1 MTAFHENPSYVI
13 HFIGVGAMGAPMAQ
27 RLLNGGHHV
36 YVYDSNPQRI
46 NAFCAQHGK
55 QTALMLDQLGVGA
68 DYVVMILPNSG
79 VVQEVLFGSNGLA
92 ERLKKNA
99 LVVDM
104 TSGQPELTLQMGERL
119 NALGVEMID
128 APVSGAVPRAQNGTL
143 TIMTGG
149 DPALVDRAEAVLS
162 LMGTITRTGAL
173 GSGHAMKALN
183 NLVSCAGYLIGIE
196 ALIIGSKFGLD
207 PEVMVDVLNSST
219 GMNNSTQKKFKQ
231 HVLNRKFD
239 SGFPLHMMVKD
250 IAIAMGLA
258 RNLGVP
264 APFGHLCL
272 DMWSGAKGVLGP
284 NVDHTAVAR
293 LSEQLA
299 GWEIPEA
306 SNE

>member
-1 MTAFHENPSYVI
+1 
-13 HFIGVGAMGAPMAQ
+13 
-27 RLLNGGHHV
+27 
-36 YVYDSNPQRI
+36 
-46 NAFCAQHGK
+46 
-55 QTALMLDQLGVGA
+55 
-68 DYVVMILPNSG
+68 VVE
-79 VVQEVLFGSNGLA
+79 QVLFGVDGLA
-92 ERLKKNA
+92 KKLKKGA
-99 LVVDM
+99 MVVDM
-104 TSGQPELTLQMGERL
+104 TSGQPEMTLTMGMRL
-119 NALGVEMID
+119 DALGVALID

-149 DPALVDRAEAVLS
+149 QSASIDHAESLLS
-162 LMGTITRTGAL
+162 LMGTVTRTGSL

-207 PEVMVDVLNSST
+207 PNVMVDVLNSST

-231 HVLNRKFD
+231 YVLSRKFD

-272 DMWSGAKGVLGP
+272 DLWSGAKGVLGP
-284 NVDHTAVAR
+284 NVDHTEVAR

-299 GWEIPEA
+299 GWEIPE
-306 SNE
+306 S

>member
-1 MTAFHENPSYVI
+1 MTDSQLKKSYLI

-27 RLLNGGHHV
+27 RLLEGGHQV
-36 YVYDSNPQRI
+36 RVYDSNPQRI
-46 NAFCAQHGK
+46 EKFSAQHGK
-55 QTALMLDQLGVGA
+55 HTALTPDQLGTDA
-68 DYVVMILPNSG
+68 DFVVMILPNSG
-79 VVQEVLFGSNGLA
+79 VVQEVLFGQNGLSN
-92 ERLKKNA
+92 RLKKNA
-99 LVVDM
+99 FVVDM
-104 TSGQPELTLQMGERL
+104 TSGQPEMTLTMGARL
-119 NALGVEMID
+119 EALGVHLID

-149 DPALVDRAEAVLS
+149 ESAWIEQVEPVLS
-162 LMGTITRTGAL
+162 LMGTVTRTGAL

-207 PEVMVDVLNSST
+207 PEVMIDVLNSST

-231 HVLNRKFD
+231 YVLNRKFD

-258 RNLGVP
+258 RNMGVP

-272 DMWSGAKGVLGP
+272 DMWNGAKGVLGP
-284 NVDHTAVAR
+284 NVDHTEVAR
-293 LSEQLA
+293 LSEILA
-299 GWEIPEA
+299 GWEIPE
-306 SNE
+306 SLN

>member
-1 MTAFHENPSYVI
+1 MTKFAIKKSYCV
-13 HFIGVGAMGAPMAQ
+13 HFIGVGAMGSPMAE
-27 RLLNGGHHV
+27 RLLEGGHTV
-36 YVYDSNPQRI
+36 RVFDTNQDRVDTFS
-46 NAFCAQHGK
+46 AQHGK
-55 QTALMLDQLGVGA
+55 LTAGVSTQVGVDA
-68 DYVVMILPNSG
+68 DFVVMILPNSS
-79 VVQEVLFGSNGLA
+79 VVEQVLFGPEGLA
-92 ERLKKNA
+92 TKLKTGA
-99 LVVDM
+99 MVVDM
-104 TSGQPELTLQMGERL
+104 TSGQPEMTLTMGVRL
-119 NALGVEMID
+119 AALGVALVD

-149 DPALVDRAEAVLS
+149 ESKAIDHAESLLS
-162 LMGTITRTGAL
+162 LMGTVTRTGAL

-207 PEVMVDVLNSST
+207 PNVMVDVLNSST

-231 HVLNRKFD
+231 YVLSRKFD

-272 DMWSGAKGVLGP
+272 DLWSGAKGVLGP
-284 NVDHTAVAR
+284 NVDHTEVAR

-299 GWEIPEA
+299 GWEIPE
-306 SNE
+306 S

>member
-1 MTAFHENPSYVI
+1 MMGTVQMETSKIV
-13 HFIGVGAMGAPMAQ
+13 HFIGVGAMGGPMAQ
-27 RLLNGGHHV
+27 RLLEGGYKV
-36 YVYDSNPQRI
+36 SVFDSNPQRVQEFVEK
-46 NAFCAQHGK
+46 NGK
-55 QTALMLDQLGVGA
+55 QTKGLPKQLGVDA

-79 VVQEVLFGSNGLA
+79 VVHEVLFGTHGLA
-92 ERLKKNA
+92 RHLKKGA

-104 TSGQPELTLQMGERL
+104 TSGQPEMTLEMGAHL
-119 NALGVEMID
+119 QSLGVGLID
-128 APVSGAVPRAQNGTL
+128 APVSGAVLRAQNGTL

-149 DPALVDRAEAVLS
+149 DATLIDRAELLLS
-162 LMGTITRTGAL
+162 LMGSVTRTGAL

-207 PEVMVDVLNSST
+207 PTVMVDVLNSST

-231 HVLNRKFD
+231 YVLSRKFD

-272 DMWSGAKGVLGP
+272 DMWNGAKGMLGP
-284 NVDHTAVAR
+284 NVDHTEVAR
-293 LSEQLA
+293 LSERLA
-299 GWEIPEA
+299 GWEIPE
-306 SNE
+306 S

>member
-1 MTAFHENPSYVI
+1 MTASRANPSYVI

-27 RLLNGGHHV
+27 RLLEGGHRVH
-36 YVYDSNPQRI
+36 VYDSNPQRI
-46 NAFCAQHGK
+46 DAFCAQHGE

-79 VVQEVLFGSNGLA
+79 VVQEVLFGSKGFA
-92 ERLKKNA
+92 SRLKKNA
-99 LVVDM
+99 MVVDM
-104 TSGQPELTLQMGERL
+104 TSGQPEMTLEMGERL
-119 NALGVEMID
+119 KALEVALID

-149 DPALVDRAEAVLS
+149 DPALIDRAEAVLT
-162 LMGTITRTGAL
+162 LMGTVTRTGAL

-207 PEVMVDVLNSST
+207 PEIMVDVLNSST

-231 HVLNRKFD
+231 YVLSRKFD
-239 SGFPLHMMVKD
+239 SGFPLHMMHKD

-272 DMWSGAKGVLGP
+272 DLWSGAKGVLGP
-284 NVDHTAVAR
+284 NVNHTEVAR

-299 GWEIPEA
+299 GWEIPQSARE
-306 SNE
+306 

>member
-1 MTAFHENPSYVI
+1 
-13 HFIGVGAMGAPMAQ
+13 MAQ
-27 RLLNGGHHV
+27 RLHEGGHV
-36 YVYDSNPQRI
+36 VRVFDSNPQRVE
-46 NAFCAQHGK
+46 AFSAQHGK
-55 QTALMLDQLGVGA
+55 QTELSLEQLGSDA

-79 VVQEVLFGSNGLA
+79 VVEEVLFGQNGLVS
-92 ERLKKNA
+92 RLKKNA
-99 LVVDM
+99 MIIDM
-104 TSGQPELTLQMGERL
+104 TSGQPNMTLSMGQRL
-119 NALGVEMID
+119 EALNILFID

-149 DPALVDRAEAVLS
+149 EAASVERAEPLLS
-162 LMGTITRTGAL
+162 LMGIVTRTGPL

-207 PEVMVDVLNSST
+207 PTVMVDVLNSST

-231 HVLNRKFD
+231 YVLSRKFD

-264 APFGHLCL
+264 APFGNLCL
-272 DMWSGAKGVLGP
+272 DLWSGAKGVLGP
-284 NVDHTAVAR
+284 NVDHTEVAR

-299 GWEIPEA
+299 GWQIPE
-306 SNE
+306 SNS

>member
-1 MTAFHENPSYVI
+1 MTRLNQNRSSLV
-13 HFIGVGAMGAPMAQ
+13 HFIGVGAMGGPMAQ
-27 RLLNGGHHV
+27 RLLEGGHAV
-36 YVYDSNPQRI
+36 RVFDTNRDRVE
-46 NAFCAQHGK
+46 AFCAKHGD
-55 QTALMLDQLGVGA
+55 QTSITSSELGVDA
-68 DYVVMILPNSG
+68 DFVVMILPNSG
-79 VVQEVLFGSNGLA
+79 VVEQVLFGADGLA
-92 ERLKKNA
+92 ARLKKGA
-99 LVVDM
+99 MIVDM
-104 TSGQPELTLQMGERL
+104 TSGQPEMTLTMGARL
-119 NALGVEMID
+119 KALDVGLID

-149 DPALVDRAEAVLS
+149 EHALIDQAEALLT
-162 LMGTITRTGAL
+162 LMGTVTRTGAL

-207 PEVMVDVLNSST
+207 PNVMVDVLNSST

-231 HVLNRKFD
+231 YVLSRKFD

-272 DMWSGAKGVLGP
+272 DLWSGAKGVLGP
-284 NVDHTAVAR
+284 NVDHTEVAR

-299 GWEIPEA
+299 GWEIPE
-306 SNE
+306 S

>member
-1 MTAFHENPSYVI
+1 MTKLAMKKSYLV
-13 HFIGVGAMGAPMAQ
+13 HFIGVGAMGGPMAQ
-27 RLLNGGHHV
+27 RLLEGGHTV
-36 YVYDSNPQRI
+36 RVFDTNQDRVA
-46 NAFCAQHGK
+46 AFSAMHGS
-55 QTALMLDQLGVGA
+55 QTAGTVPQSGVDA
-68 DYVVMILPNSG
+68 DFVVMILPNSG
-79 VVQEVLFGSNGLA
+79 VVEQVLFGTDGLA
-92 ERLKKNA
+92 KNLKKGA
-99 LVVDM
+99 MVVDM
-104 TSGQPELTLQMGERL
+104 TSGQPEMTLTMGKRL
-119 NALGVEMID
+119 EALGVALID
-128 APVSGAVPRAQNGTL
+128 APVSGAVLRAQNGTL

-149 DPALVDRAEAVLS
+149 QSEFIDHAEPLLS
-162 LMGTITRTGAL
+162 LMGTVTRTGEL

-207 PEVMVDVLNSST
+207 PSVMVDVLNSST

-231 HVLNRKFD
+231 YVLSRKFD

-272 DMWSGAKGVLGP
+272 DLWSGAKGVLGP
-284 NVDHTAVAR
+284 NVDHTEVAR

-299 GWEIPEA
+299 GWEIPE
-306 SNE
+306 S

>member
-1 MTAFHENPSYVI
+1 MTKFAIKKSYLV
-13 HFIGVGAMGAPMAQ
+13 HFIGVGAMGGPMAQ
-27 RLLNGGHHV
+27 RLLEGGHTV
-36 YVYDSNPQRI
+36 RVFDTNQERVDDFS
-46 NAFCAQHGK
+46 AKHGK
-55 QTALMLDQLGVGA
+55 QTAGVSAQVGVDA
-68 DYVVMILPNSG
+68 DFVVMILPNSS
-79 VVQEVLFGSNGLA
+79 VVERVLFGADGLA
-92 ERLKKNA
+92 TRLKTGSM
-99 LVVDM
+99 VVDM
-104 TSGQPELTLQMGERL
+104 TSGQPEMTLTMGMRL
-119 NALGVEMID
+119 AELGVALID

-149 DPALVDRAEAVLS
+149 QSEAIDHAESLLS
-162 LMGTITRTGAL
+162 LMGTVTRTGAL

-207 PEVMVDVLNSST
+207 PSVMVDVLNSST

-231 HVLNRKFD
+231 YVLSRKFD

-272 DMWSGAKGVLGP
+272 DLWSGAKGVLGP
-284 NVDHTAVAR
+284 NVDHTEVAR

-299 GWEIPEA
+299 GWEIPE
-306 SNE
+306 S

>member
-1 MTAFHENPSYVI
+1 MKAQHIQESSIV
-13 HFIGVGAMGAPMAQ
+13 HFIGVGAMGGPMAQ
-27 RLLNGGHHV
+27 RLLEGGHAV
-36 YVYDSNPQRI
+36 RVFDSNPERVS
-46 NAFCAQHGK
+46 AFSAQHGRE
-55 QTALMLDQLGVGA
+55 TELTVDQLGVDA
-68 DYVVMILPNSG
+68 DYVVMILPNSH
-79 VVQEVLFGSNGLA
+79 VVEEVLFGGNGLA
-92 ERLKKNA
+92 SRLKKKA
-99 LVVDM
+99 MVVDM
-104 TSGQPELTLQMGERL
+104 TSGQPEMTLSMGARL
-119 NALGVEMID
+119 EDLGIAFID

-149 DPALVDRAEAVLS
+149 DAVWIEQAEPLLS
-162 LMGTITRTGAL
+162 LMGKVTRTGAL

-231 HVLNRKFD
+231 YVLSRKFN

-272 DMWSGAKGVLGP
+272 DLWSGAKGVLGP
-284 NVDHTAVAR
+284 NVDHTEVAR
-293 LSEQLA
+293 LSETLA
-299 GWEIPEA
+299 GWEIPE
-306 SNE
+306 S

>member
-1 MTAFHENPSYVI
+1 MTKFAMKKSYCV
-13 HFIGVGAMGAPMAQ
+13 HFIGVGAMGGPMAQ
-27 RLLNGGHHV
+27 RLLEGGHTV
-36 YVYDSNPQRI
+36 RVFDTSQDRVDEFS
-46 NAFCAQHGK
+46 AKHGS
-55 QTALMLDQLGVGA
+55 QTAGTVAQLGLDA
-68 DYVVMILPNSG
+68 DFVVMILPNSS
-79 VVQEVLFGSNGLA
+79 VVEQVLFGADGLSTK
-92 ERLKKNA
+92 LKSGA
-99 LVVDM
+99 MVVDM
-104 TSGQPELTLQMGERL
+104 TSGQPEMTLTMGLRL
-119 NALGVEMID
+119 AALGVALID

-149 DPALVDRAEAVLS
+149 ESIAIDHAESLLS
-162 LMGTITRTGAL
+162 LMGTVSRTGAL

-207 PEVMVDVLNSST
+207 PNVMVDVLNSST

-231 HVLNRKFD
+231 YVLSRKFD

-250 IAIAMGLA
+250 IAIAMSMA

-272 DMWSGAKGVLGP
+272 DLWSGAKGVLGP
-284 NVDHTAVAR
+284 NVDHTEVAR

-299 GWEIPEA
+299 GWEIPK
-306 SNE
+306 S

>member
-1 MTAFHENPSYVI
+1 MDTSSIV
-13 HFIGVGAMGAPMAQ
+13 HFIGVGAMGGPMAQ
-27 RLLNGGHHV
+27 RLLEGGYKV
-36 YVYDSNPQRI
+36 SVFDSNPERVR
-46 NAFCAQHGK
+46 AFVEKHGS
-55 QTALMLDQLGVGA
+55 QTQGAPELVGKDA

-79 VVQEVLFGSNGLA
+79 VVQDVLFGANGLA
-92 ERLKKNA
+92 KRLKKDA

-104 TSGQPELTLQMGERL
+104 TSGQPEMTLQMGARL
-119 NALGVEMID
+119 QSLGAALID

-149 DPALVDRAEAVLS
+149 ETALIDRAESLLS
-162 LMGTITRTGAL
+162 CMGTVTRTGAL

-196 ALIIGSKFGLD
+196 ALIIGSKFGLA

-231 HVLNRKFD
+231 YVLSRKFD

-258 RNLGVP
+258 RSLNVP

-272 DMWSGAKGVLGP
+272 DMWNGAKSVLGP
-284 NVDHTAVAR
+284 NVDHTEVAR
-293 LSEQLA
+293 LSEKLA
-299 GWEIPEA
+299 GWEIPE
-306 SNE
+306 S

>member
-1 MTAFHENPSYVI
+1 
-13 HFIGVGAMGAPMAQ
+13 MAQ
-27 RLLNGGHHV
+27 RLLAGGHTV
-36 YVYDSNPQRI
+36 RVFDSNPQRVKVF
-46 NAFCAQHGK
+46 AAQHGK
-55 QTALMLDQLGVGA
+55 HTALSLEQLGLGA

-79 VVQEVLFGSNGLA
+79 VVQDVLFGESGLVS
-92 ERLKKNA
+92 RLKKNA
-99 LVVDM
+99 MIIDM
-104 TSGQPELTLQMGERL
+104 TSGQPNMTLSMGQRL
-119 NALGVEMID
+119 EALNISFID

-149 DPALVDRAEAVLS
+149 EAASVDRAEPLLS
-162 LMGTITRTGAL
+162 LMGTVTRTGAL

-207 PEVMVDVLNSST
+207 PTVMVDVLNSST

-231 HVLNRKFD
+231 YVLSRKFD

-264 APFGHLCL
+264 APFGNLCL
-272 DMWSGAKGVLGP
+272 DLWSGAKGVLGP
-284 NVDHTAVAR
+284 NVDHTEVAR

-299 GWEIPEA
+299 GWQIPE
-306 SNE
+306 SNS

>member
-1 MTAFHENPSYVI
+1 MPNLNVKKSYLV
-13 HFIGVGAMGAPMAQ
+13 HFIGVGAMGGPMAQ
-27 RLLNGGHHV
+27 RLLEGGHTV
-36 YVYDSNPQRI
+36 RVFDTNQGRVE
-46 NAFCAQHGK
+46 AFSAKHGS
-55 QTALMLDQLGVGA
+55 QTAGSVAQLGEDA
-68 DYVVMILPNSG
+68 DFVVMILPNSG
-79 VVQEVLFGSNGLA
+79 VVEQVLFGTNGLA
-92 ERLKKNA
+92 KKLKKGTM
-99 LVVDM
+99 VVDM
-104 TSGQPELTLQMGERL
+104 TSGQPEMTLTIGVRL
-119 NALGVEMID
+119 ETLGVALVD
-128 APVSGAVPRAQNGTL
+128 APVSGAVPRAQSGTL

-149 DPALVDRAEAVLS
+149 HSASIDHAEPLLS
-162 LMGTITRTGAL
+162 LMGTVTRTGAL

-207 PEVMVDVLNSST
+207 PSVMVDVLNSST

-231 HVLNRKFD
+231 YVLSRKFD

-272 DMWSGAKGVLGP
+272 DLWSGAKGVLGP
-284 NVDHTAVAR
+284 NVDHTEVAR

-299 GWEIPEA
+299 GWEIPE
-306 SNE
+306 S

>member
-1 MTAFHENPSYVI
+1 MHASSVV
-13 HFIGVGAMGAPMAQ
+13 HFIGVGAMGGPMAQ
-27 RLLNGGHHV
+27 RLLEGGYTV
-36 YVYDSNPQRI
+36 RVFDTNVQRI
-46 NAFCAQHGK
+46 EAFSMQNGK
-55 QTALMLDQLGVGA
+55 QTALTSDQLGEGA
-68 DYVVMILPNSG
+68 DYVVMILPNSI
-79 VVQEVLFGSNGLA
+79 VVEEVLFGKNGLVS
-92 ERLKKNA
+92 RLKKNA
-99 LVVDM
+99 MIIDM
-104 TSGQPELTLQMGERL
+104 TSGQPEMTLSMGERL
-119 NALGVEMID
+119 ATLDIFLID

-149 DPALVDRAEAVLS
+149 EAAVIDRAEPLLS
-162 LMGTITRTGAL
+162 LMGTVTRTGAL

-231 HVLNRKFD
+231 YVLSRKFD

-264 APFGHLCL
+264 APFGDLCL
-272 DMWSGAKGVLGP
+272 DLWSGAKGVLGP

-293 LSEQLA
+293 LSEQLS
-299 GWEIPEA
+299 GWQIPE
-306 SNE
+306 SEH

>member
-1 MTAFHENPSYVI
+1 MTMLKKNKPSLV
-13 HFIGVGAMGAPMAQ
+13 HFIGVGAMGGPMAQ
-27 RLLNGGHHV
+27 RLLEGGHV
-36 YVYDSNPQRI
+36 VRVFDTNQGRVD
-46 NAFCAQHGK
+46 AFCTQHGE
-55 QTALMLDQLGVGA
+55 QTSVTSAQLGVDA
-68 DYVVMILPNSG
+68 DFVVMILPNSG
-79 VVQEVLFGSNGLA
+79 VVEQVLFGVDGLA
-92 ERLKKNA
+92 ARLKKGA
-99 LVVDM
+99 MVVDM
-104 TSGQPELTLQMGERL
+104 TSGQPEMTLTMGTRL
-119 NALGVEMID
+119 KALDVGLID

-149 DPALVDRAEAVLS
+149 EPALIDQAEALLS
-162 LMGTITRTGAL
+162 LMGTVTRTGAL

-207 PEVMVDVLNSST
+207 PGVMVDVLNSST

-231 HVLNRKFD
+231 YVLSRKFD

-272 DMWSGAKGVLGP
+272 DLWSGAKGVLGP
-284 NVDHTAVAR
+284 NVDHTEVAR

-299 GWEIPEA
+299 GWEIPE
-306 SNE
+306 S

>member
-1 MTAFHENPSYVI
+1 MPKFDIKKSYLI
-13 HFIGVGAMGAPMAQ
+13 HFIGVGAMGGPMAQ
-27 RLLNGGHHV
+27 RLLEGGHTV
-36 YVYDSNPQRI
+36 RVFDTNQDRI
-46 NAFCAQHGK
+46 DAFSAKYGK
-55 QTALMLDQLGVGA
+55 QTAGVSTQVGVDA
-68 DYVVMILPNSG
+68 DFIVMILPNSA
-79 VVQEVLFGSNGLA
+79 VVEQVLFGVDGLVKK
-92 ERLKKNA
+92 LKKGA
-99 LVVDM
+99 MVVDM
-104 TSGQPELTLQMGERL
+104 TSGQPEMTLTMGTRFD
-119 NALGVEMID
+119 ALGVALID

-149 DPALVDRAEAVLS
+149 QSEFIDHAEPLLS
-162 LMGTITRTGAL
+162 LMGTVTRTGEL

-207 PEVMVDVLNSST
+207 PSVMVDVLNSST

-231 HVLNRKFD
+231 YVLSRKFD

-264 APFGHLCL
+264 APFGYLCL
-272 DMWSGAKGVLGP
+272 DLWSGAKGVLGP
-284 NVDHTAVAR
+284 NVDHTEVAR

-299 GWEIPEA
+299 GWEIPE
-306 SNE
+306 S

>member
-1 MTAFHENPSYVI
+1 MGTIQMETSKIV
-13 HFIGVGAMGAPMAQ
+13 HFIGVGAMGGPMAQ
-27 RLLNGGHHV
+27 RLLEGGYKV
-36 YVYDSNPQRI
+36 SVFDNNPQRVQEFVAK
-46 NAFCAQHGK
+46 NGK
-55 QTALMLDQLGVGA
+55 QTKGLPEQLGVDA

-79 VVQEVLFGSNGLA
+79 VVQEVLFGTHGLA
-92 ERLKKNA
+92 RRLKKGA

-104 TSGQPELTLQMGERL
+104 TSGQPEMTLEMGAQL
-119 NALGVEMID
+119 HALGVGLID
-128 APVSGAVPRAQNGTL
+128 APVSGAVLRAQNGTL

-149 DPALVDRAEAVLS
+149 DTTLIDRAELLLS
-162 LMGTITRTGAL
+162 LMGTVTRTGAL

-207 PEVMVDVLNSST
+207 PTVMVDVLNSST

-231 HVLNRKFD
+231 YVLSRKFD

-272 DMWSGAKGVLGP
+272 DMWNGAKGMLGP
-284 NVDHTAVAR
+284 NVDHTEVAR
-293 LSEQLA
+293 LSERLA
-299 GWEIPEA
+299 GWEIPE
-306 SNE
+306 S

>member
-1 MTAFHENPSYVI
+1 MEVQPMKASSVV
-13 HFIGVGAMGAPMAQ
+13 HFIGVGAMGGPMAQ
-27 RLLNGGHHV
+27 RLLEGGHTVRVFDTNAH
-36 YVYDSNPQRI
+36 RI
-46 NAFCAQHGK
+46 EAFSAQHGE
-55 QTALMLDQLGVGA
+55 QTALTSDQLGVGA
-68 DYVVMILPNSG
+68 DYVVMILPNSI
-79 VVQEVLFGSNGLA
+79 VVEEVLFGKNGLVS
-92 ERLKKNA
+92 RLKKIA
-99 LVVDM
+99 MIIDM
-104 TSGQPELTLQMGERL
+104 TSGQPEMTLSMGERL
-119 NALGVEMID
+119 ATLDIFLID

-149 DPALVDRAEAVLS
+149 EAAVIDRAEPLLS
-162 LMGTITRTGAL
+162 LMGTVTRTGAL

-231 HVLNRKFD
+231 YVLSRKFD

-272 DMWSGAKGVLGP
+272 DLWSGAKGVLGP

-299 GWEIPEA
+299 GWQIPE
-306 SNE
+306 SEH

>member
-1 MTAFHENPSYVI
+1 MESNNLKAASVV
-13 HFIGVGAMGAPMAQ
+13 HFIGVGAMGGPMAQ
-27 RLLNGGHHV
+27 RLLEGGHTV
-36 YVYDSNPQRI
+36 RVFDTNAQRVE
-46 NAFCAQHGK
+46 AFSAQHGK
-55 QTALMLDQLGVGA
+55 QAALTADQLGAGA

-79 VVQEVLFGSNGLA
+79 IVEEVLFGKNGLVR
-92 ERLKKNA
+92 RLKKNTMII
-99 LVVDM
+99 DM
-104 TSGQPELTLQMGERL
+104 TSGQPEMTLSMGERL
-119 NALGVEMID
+119 AALDILFID

-149 DPALVDRAEAVLS
+149 EAAVIDQAEPLLS
-162 LMGTITRTGAL
+162 RMGTVTRTGAL

-207 PEVMVDVLNSST
+207 PNTMVDVLNSST

-231 HVLNRKFD
+231 YVLSRKFD

-264 APFGHLCL
+264 SPFGHLCL
-272 DMWSGAKGVLGP
+272 DLWSGAKGVLGP
-284 NVDHTAVAR
+284 NVDHTEVAR

-299 GWEIPEA
+299 GWQIPE
-306 SNE
+306 SES

>member
-1 MTAFHENPSYVI
+1 MTILNKNKSSLV
-13 HFIGVGAMGAPMAQ
+13 HFVGVGAMGGPMAQ
-27 RLLNGGHHV
+27 RLLEGGHAV
-36 YVYDSNPQRI
+36 RVFDTNQDRVDVFSAR
-46 NAFCAQHGK
+46 HGE
-55 QTALMLDQLGVGA
+55 QTAGTPAQLGVDA

-79 VVQEVLFGSNGLA
+79 VVEQVLFGVDGLA
-92 ERLKKNA
+92 PRLKKGA
-99 LVVDM
+99 MVVDM
-104 TSGQPELTLQMGERL
+104 TSGQPEMTLAMGKRL
-119 NALGVEMID
+119 VALGVSLID

-149 DPALVDRAEAVLS
+149 DSRLIDQAEPLLS
-162 LMGTITRTGAL
+162 LMGTVTRTGAL

-207 PEVMVDVLNSST
+207 PSVMVDVLNSST
-219 GMNNSTQKKFKQ
+219 GMNNSTQKKFRQ
-231 HVLNRKFD
+231 YVLSRKFD

-272 DMWSGAKGVLGP
+272 DLWSGAKGVLGP
-284 NVDHTAVAR
+284 DVDHTEVAR
-293 LSEQLA
+293 LSEKLA
-299 GWEIPEA
+299 GWEIPE
-306 SNE
+306 S

>member
-1 MTAFHENPSYVI
+1 MTMATVHMETSNIV

-27 RLLNGGHHV
+27 RLLEGGFEV
-36 YVYDSNPQRI
+36 SVFDSNPQRVQ
-46 NAFCAQHGK
+46 AFVEKYGARTKGLPEK
-55 QTALMLDQLGVGA
+55 LGEEA
-68 DYVVMILPNSG
+68 DYIVMILPNSG
-79 VVQEVLFGSNGLA
+79 VVQEVLFGTHGLA
-92 ERLKKNA
+92 SRLKKGA

-104 TSGQPELTLQMGERL
+104 TSGQPEMTLEMGARL
-119 NALGVEMID
+119 QALGAALID

-149 DPALVDRAEAVLS
+149 ENALIDRAQPLLS
-162 LMGTITRTGAL
+162 MMGNVTRTGAL

-207 PEVMVDVLNSST
+207 PNVMVDVLNSST

-231 HVLNRKFD
+231 YVLSRKFD
-239 SGFPLHMMVKD
+239 SGFPLHMMTKD
-250 IAIAMGLA
+250 IAIAMAMA

-272 DMWSGAKGVLGP
+272 DMWNGAKGLLGP
-284 NVDHTAVAR
+284 NVDHTEVAR

-299 GWEIPEA
+299 GWEIPE
-306 SNE
+306 S

>member
-1 MTAFHENPSYVI
+1 MENQHMTVPSVV
-13 HFIGVGAMGAPMAQ
+13 HFIGAGAMGGPMAQ
-27 RLLNGGHHV
+27 RLLEGGYAV
-36 YVYDSNPQRI
+36 RVFDSNPERVA
-46 NAFCAQHGK
+46 AFSAQHGK
-55 QTALMLDQLGVGA
+55 QTEVASDQLGVGA
-68 DYVVMILPNSG
+68 DYVVMILPNSL
-79 VVQEVLFGSNGLA
+79 VVEEVLFGSNGLA
-92 ERLKKNA
+92 SRLKKNA

-104 TSGQPELTLQMGERL
+104 TSGRPEMTLSMGTRL
-119 NALGVEMID
+119 ETLGLAFID

-149 DPALVDRAEAVLS
+149 DAKVIDRAEPLLS
-162 LMGTITRTGAL
+162 LMGTVTRTGAL

-207 PEVMVDVLNSST
+207 PVVMVDVLNSST

-231 HVLNRKFD
+231 YVLSRKFD

-258 RNLGVP
+258 RNLDVP

-272 DMWSGAKGVLGP
+272 DLWSGAKGVLGP
-284 NVDHTAVAR
+284 NVDHTEVAR

-299 GWEIPEA
+299 GWEIPK
-306 SNE
+306 S